1 MVYTVYEHSE
11 FRRDNI
17 DKVIF
22 WHQSKSPYSMRM
34 QNQTDAQ
41 INDVHSFALHKTDR
55 MCKNFKKK
63 LLFSIRAADGWLV
76 ESLTWVIFFKKER
89 KEVQITWFQLF

>member
-1 MVYTVYEHSE
+1 
-11 FRRDNI
+11 
-17 DKVIF
+17 
-22 WHQSKSPYSMRM
+22 MRM

-55 MCKNFKKK
+55 MCKNFKMK

-76 ESLTWVIFFKKER
+76 ESLT
-89 KEVQITWFQLF
+89 

>member
-1 MVYTVYEHSE
+1 
-11 FRRDNI
+11 
-17 DKVIF
+17 
-22 WHQSKSPYSMRM
+22 MRM

-76 ESLTWVIFFKKER
+76 ESLTWVKKE
-89 KEVQITWFQLF
+89 KKSKSSGSSFF